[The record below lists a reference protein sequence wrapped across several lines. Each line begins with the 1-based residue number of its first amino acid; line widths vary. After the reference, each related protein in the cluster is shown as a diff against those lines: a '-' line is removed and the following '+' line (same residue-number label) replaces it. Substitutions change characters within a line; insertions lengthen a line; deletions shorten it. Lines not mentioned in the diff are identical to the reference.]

1 MYEEIIF
8 LKIFSGEQRGKL
20 QGWLPRVSDRDNA
33 LPRGEGD
40 YQKLINDQLLM
51 MNHYEGG
58 TVRRELILCPPDDSS
73 PKTL

>member
-40 YQKLINDQLLM
+40 YQKLIND
-51 MNHYEGG
+51 
-58 TVRRELILCPPDDSS
+58 
-73 PKTL
+73 